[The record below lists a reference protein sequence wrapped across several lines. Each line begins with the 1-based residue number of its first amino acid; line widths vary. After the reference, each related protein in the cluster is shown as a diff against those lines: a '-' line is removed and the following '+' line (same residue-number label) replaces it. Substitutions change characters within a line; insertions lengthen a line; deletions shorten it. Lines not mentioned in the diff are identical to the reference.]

1 MDTDSQNEGRASLE
15 EIATNLGVEEEFV
28 GDEKSCQKSMPNL
41 HRKFTGAVG
50 FETSTLDLGRQE
62 WRLAKRGCAGIYIVF
77 GFDVVEKRDI
87 FINFKNSR
95 KSFSV

>member
-50 FETSTLDLGRQE
+50 FETSA
-62 WRLAKRGCAGIYIVF
+62 LAKRAVLPEPARQGLHQHIYI
-77 GFDVVEKRDI
+77 
-87 FINFKNSR
+87 
-95 KSFSV
+95 